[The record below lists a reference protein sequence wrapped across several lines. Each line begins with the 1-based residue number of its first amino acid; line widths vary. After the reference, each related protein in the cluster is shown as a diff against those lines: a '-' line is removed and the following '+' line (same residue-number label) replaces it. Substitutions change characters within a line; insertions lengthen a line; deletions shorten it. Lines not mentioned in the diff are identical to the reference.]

1 MIMKEGRTTLTII
14 PKHPPGIDHRH
25 YLLGRSKITLYSS
38 KYVQTIDNVTKN

>member
-25 YLLGRSKITLYSS
+25 YQLGRSKITSLY
-38 KYVQTIDNVTKN
+38 TLANTC